1 MKEIRDII
9 HAYDTLD
16 KTTVS
21 LALATVIDVK
31 GSSYRRTGARMLIQ
45 ENGFWTGGI
54 SGGCIEGNALKKAN
68 LAILEAKA
76 RVVTYDTEND
86 DESQI
91 GVSLGCN
98 GVISV
103 LIAPIDPGSRT
114 NQIEQLRIIND
125 QRKASVLITVVHSAL
140 DSLAAGDVLNATELQ
155 DQIASISDEKQLNIQ
170 QDIDQVYS
178 SSKSVLTEYGTQL
191 TLFIEFIPPVIQLIV
206 AGGNYDVI
214 PLLEASRSLG
224 WRNVLISNP
233 RRLSDKMRSLSDTN
247 SEDLNDVTI
256 DNYTVAVIMSHDY
269 KADLNNLRKALSS
282 DLNYIGLLGP
292 AVRRNDMIEELSQE
306 GIQIDESKI
315 FGPAGLDIGANQ
327 PEEIAIAIIAEIIAN
342 QRERSGQLLRLR
354 KAPINDRV

>member
-9 HAYDTLD
+9 NAYDNID
-16 KTTVS
+16 QAEVS

-68 LAILEAKA
+68 LAILENKA

-103 LIAPIDPGSRT
+103 LIAPINPNSIG
-114 NQIEQLRIIND
+114 NQIEKLRAINNK
-125 QRKASVLITVVHSAL
+125 RSASILITVV
-140 DSLAAGDVLNATELQ
+140 DSTVESLTAGDVLTVTELQ
-155 DQIASISDEKQLNIQ
+155 GRIISLNKEMLLQIE
-170 QDIDQVYS
+170 QDIDDANS
-178 SSKSVLTEYGTQL
+178 RSKSVLIEYNPHL
-191 TLFIEFIPPVIQLIV
+191 TLFIEFIPPAIQLIV

-224 WRNVLISNP
+224 WRNILISNP
-233 RRLSDKMRSLSDTN
+233 RRLSDGMKDLSDSN
-247 SEDLNDVTI
+247 CEDFDCVI
-256 DNYTVAVIMSHDY
+256 VDDFTVAILMSHDY
-269 KADLNNLRKALSS
+269 KADLSNLRKALSS
-282 DLNYIGLLGP
+282 NLNYIGLLGP
-292 AVRRNDMIEELSQE
+292 AVRRDEMITELVNE
-306 GIQIDESKI
+306 GVDVDIDRI

-354 KAPINDRV
+354 TTPINTRV